1 MFWKFQQVLLFGK
14 GVHLSWAL
22 VFYGL
27 STLLCAK
34 SFLVVKGISLEE
46 YRKGFGWV
54 FLPCLRRVS
63 QDISCVLV
71 HGVSS
76 CDLVCCNILVY
87 G

>member
-1 MFWKFQQVLLFGK
+1 M
-14 GVHLSWAL
+14 
-22 VFYGL
+22 
-27 STLLCAK
+27 

-46 YRKGFGWV
+46 YSKGFGLV

-76 CDLVCCNILVY
+76 CDLGCCNILVY